1 MLYEQLNVTNWKTGK
16 SEKNKRIHLEA
27 VPVQIV
33 SKISKIVDTDLW
45 TTSRVL
51 ATGNKIG
58 TRLWRQDCTFGCN
71 VKRVGCGQ
79 VQWNCTEFSLYR
91 VSSDL
96 SQVQNLHIRILWIC
110 TLITLNPFLN
120 SIERFSLLVAA
131 IPTLFCC
138 PMLNNHKVRTACL
151 LPWPPLASGFFAPTL
166 GVILAQC
173 ISKQTPTT

>member
-79 VQWNCTEFSLYR
+79 VQWNCIEFSLW
-91 VSSDL
+91 SSDL
-96 SQVQNLHIRILWIC
+96 WQVQNLHIRILWIC

-138 PMLNNHKVRTACL
+138 PMLNNHKVRTACFY
-151 LPWPPLASGFFAPTL
+151 PMAR
-166 GVILAQC
+166 VILPRPLG
-173 ISKQTPTT
+173 SF

>member
-1 MLYEQLNVTNWKTGK
+1 MSQIEKPENQRKTK
-16 SEKNKRIHLEA
+16 EIISRH

-79 VQWNCTEFSLYR
+79 VQWNCIEFSLW
-91 VSSDL
+91 SSDL
-96 SQVQNLHIRILWIC
+96 WQVQNLHIRILWIC

-151 LPWPPLASGFFAPTL
+151 LPWPPLPRGFSPLPL
-166 GVILAQC
+166 GE
-173 ISKQTPTT
+173 ISKNFKIAGTHLLP